1 MLDSASSDSYE
12 KRLIETP
19 TNKDLIIK
27 DKEEE
32 EEAKKET
39 VKTESVEVQTD
50 PITDEELL
58 SLQQQKM

>member
-1 MLDSASSDSYE
+1 MLDSASTDSYE

-19 TNKDLIIK
+19 TNKDLIVK
-27 DKEEE
+27 DKEE

>member
-1 MLDSASSDSYE
+1 MLDSASTDSYE
-12 KRLIETP
+12 KRLVETP

-27 DKEEE
+27 DKE

>member
-1 MLDSASSDSYE
+1 MLDSASTDSYE
-12 KRLIETP
+12 KRLIETL

-32 EEAKKET
+32 EAKKET
-39 VKTESVEVQTD
+39 VKTGSVEVQTD

>member
-1 MLDSASSDSYE
+1 MDSACTDSYE
-12 KRLIETP
+12 KRLVKTP

-27 DKEEE
+27 DKE

>member
-1 MLDSASSDSYE
+1 MLDSASTDSYG

-27 DKEEE
+27 DKEE

>member
-1 MLDSASSDSYE
+1 MLDSASTDSYE

-19 TNKDLIIK
+19 INKDLIIK

-32 EEAKKET
+32 EAKKET
-39 VKTESVEVQTD
+39 VKTKSVEVQTD

>member
-1 MLDSASSDSYE
+1 MLDSASTDSYE

-19 TNKDLIIK
+19 NNKDLIIK
-27 DKEEE
+27 DKE

>member
-1 MLDSASSDSYE
+1 MLDSASADSYE

-27 DKEEE
+27 DKEE

>member
-1 MLDSASSDSYE
+1 MDSASTDSYE
-12 KRLIETP
+12 KRLVETP

-27 DKEEE
+27 DKE

>member
-1 MLDSASSDSYE
+1 MLDSASTDSYE
-12 KRLIETP
+12 KILIETP

-27 DKEEE
+27 DKE

>member
-1 MLDSASSDSYE
+1 MLDSASTDIYE

-27 DKEEE
+27 DKEE

>member
-1 MLDSASSDSYE
+1 MLDSACTDSYDE
-12 KRLIETP
+12 RLVETP

-27 DKEEE
+27 DKE

-50 PITDEELL
+50 PITDEKLL

>member
-1 MLDSASSDSYE
+1 VLDSASTDSYE
-12 KRLIETP
+12 KRLVETP

-27 DKEEE
+27 DKE

>member
-1 MLDSASSDSYE
+1 MLDSASTDSYE

-27 DKEEE
+27 DKE

>member
-1 MLDSASSDSYE
+1 MLDSASTDSCE

-32 EEAKKET
+32 EAKKET
-39 VKTESVEVQTD
+39 VKTESVEIQTD

>member
-1 MLDSASSDSYE
+1 MLDSASTDSHE

-27 DKEEE
+27 DKEE

>member
-1 MLDSASSDSYE
+1 MLDSACTDSYE
-12 KRLIETP
+12 KRLVETP

-27 DKEEE
+27 DKE

>member
-1 MLDSASSDSYE
+1 MLDSASTDSYE

-19 TNKDLIIK
+19 ANKDLIIK
-27 DKEEE
+27 DKEE

>member
-1 MLDSASSDSYE
+1 MLDSASTDSYE
-12 KRLIETP
+12 KRLIETL

-27 DKEEE
+27 DKEE

>member
-1 MLDSASSDSYE
+1 MLDSASTDSYE
-12 KRLIETP
+12 KRLVETP
-19 TNKDLIIK
+19 TNQDLIIK
-27 DKEEE
+27 DKE

>member
-1 MLDSASSDSYE
+1 MLDSASTDIYE

-27 DKEEE
+27 DKE

>member
-1 MLDSASSDSYE
+1 MLDNACTDSYE
-12 KRLIETP
+12 KRLVEIP

-27 DKEEE
+27 DKQQ
-32 EEAKKET
+32 EAKKET

>member
-1 MLDSASSDSYE
+1 MLDSASTDSYE

-19 TNKDLIIK
+19 NNKDLITK
-27 DKEEE
+27 DKEE

>member
-1 MLDSASSDSYE
+1 MLDSASPDSYE

-19 TNKDLIIK
+19 TNKDLLIK
-27 DKEEE
+27 DKEE

>member
-1 MLDSASSDSYE
+1 MDSACTDSYE
-12 KRLIETP
+12 KRLVETP

-27 DKEEE
+27 DKE

-50 PITDEELL
+50 SITDEELL